1 MSSEG
6 VFVRDDGNRRTPAR
20 QPEGFVVVSWWQD
33 RSGDGTKGAYEYEHR
48 RSLNE
53 ALESF
58 REYEDGEFERA
69 RPVGIF
75 AARNGL
81 PVGGCLEPA
90 YLMRLMAEVRRSG

>member
-1 MSSEG
+1 MSSED
-6 VFVRDDGNRRTPAR
+6 VFVRDDGSRGTPAR

-48 RSLNE
+48 SSLNE
-53 ALESF
+53 ALESY

-69 RPVGIF
+69 RAVGIF

-81 PVGGCLEPA
+81 PVDGCLAPTV
-90 YLMRLMAEVRRSG
+90 LMRLMAELRRSG